1 MVGDFVPLP
10 MAWASELSED
20 QYKIFSDL
28 VASLDKRIRNY
39 RDSHDT
45 SGEFESWHQE
55 MLYKRSLTLG
65 NGELFQLFGDAY
77 LKTANEREP
86 DKKWD
91 EFLGRQVVALMII
104 FSGWDE
110 YSPESFMA
118 AILIFLAFFIRSDG
132 TFLGTYDEEA
142 RAETISRF
150 FERLRAYAP
159 ETPEDDLFNTRF
171 AFTSTAQYAVDA
183 LYKAGG
189 EVHAFLGRIHRERAL
204 WERPSFRRRPNQD
217 EQTPNRRRQRTEGPT
232 LDFDE

>member
-1 MVGDFVPLP
+1 M
-10 MAWASELSED
+10 LSEN
-20 QYKIFSDL
+20 QYKIFNDL
-28 VASLDKRIRNY
+28 VMSLDKRIRRY
-39 RDSHDT
+39 RDSHAT

-55 MLYKRSLTLG
+55 MLYKRSLTVG

-77 LKTANEREP
+77 LKTAIEREP
-86 DKKWD
+86 DKKWN

-132 TFLGTYDEEA
+132 TFLGTYDEQA
-142 RAETISRF
+142 RAETIPRF

-189 EVHAFLGRIHRERAL
+189 DVNAFLGRIHRERTP
-204 WERPSFRRRPNQD
+204 WERPSFRHRPSSDDPSSD